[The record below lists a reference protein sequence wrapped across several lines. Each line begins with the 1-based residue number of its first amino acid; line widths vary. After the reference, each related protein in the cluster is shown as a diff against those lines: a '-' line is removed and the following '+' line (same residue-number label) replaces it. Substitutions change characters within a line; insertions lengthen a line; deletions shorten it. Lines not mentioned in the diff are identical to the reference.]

1 MLGIRFIK
9 VPPTTYLL
17 EYRRGRVVR
26 EGAGLAF
33 FYCEPTTSL
42 VAVPVASVDV
52 PFIFGGTT
60 ADFQEVTLQG
70 QVTYRV
76 ADPRKLAGLMNFT
89 LAPNGIDYAGEDP
102 GKLPQRVMQVV
113 EVLARAQL
121 EQRPLKAALRAA
133 DVVVDA
139 VRARLKSAPEI
150 ETLGLEILGLS
161 LQSIQPSPET
171 ARALEAEARESLL
184 QEADVAISARRN
196 AAIEQ
201 ERALRENELNT
212 EIAVETKKRQI
223 RETQL
228 AAEMALQEK
237 QHELRRADMT
247 ARIDLEGQKRALV
260 DAASDNARIETDAR
274 AYALSAMMKALGTT
288 DWRVV
293 QALASAGM
301 KPEQLIGLAFQ
312 ELAAHAD
319 RIGQLNLTPD
329 LLESLLQKPAPRG
342 HEKAR

>member
-26 EGAGLAF
+26 EGPGLAF
-33 FYCEPTTSL
+33 FYCAPVTSL

-52 PFIFGGTT
+52 PFIFGSTT

-70 QVTYRV
+70 QITYRV
-76 ADPRKLAGLMNFT
+76 TDPRRLASLMNFT
-89 LAPNGIDYAGEDP
+89 LAPNGTDYAGEDP
-102 GKLPQRVMQVV
+102 TKLPQRVMQRV
-113 EVLARAQL
+113 EVLARVEMEQL
-121 EQRPLKAALRAA
+121 PLRTALRAA
-133 DVVVDA
+133 DRIVAA
-139 VRARLKSAPEI
+139 VRAGLKSAPEI
-150 ETLGLEILGLS
+150 ETLGLEIIGLS
-161 LQSIQPSPET
+161 LQSVQPSPET
-171 ARALEAEARESLL
+171 ARALEAETRERLL
-184 QEADVAISARRN
+184 QEADVAIYSRRN

-201 ERALRENELNT
+201 ERAIRENELNT

-223 RETQL
+223 RETRIE
-228 AAEMALQEK
+228 ADAALQGK
-237 QHELRRADMT
+237 QHGLRRADMT
-247 ARIDLEGQKRALV
+247 ARIGLEQQKREWV
-260 DAASDNARIETDAR
+260 SAASENARVEADSR
-274 AYALSAMMKALGTT
+274 AYGLSAMMRALGTA
-288 DWRVV
+288 DWRLV

-329 LLESLLQKPAPRG
+329 LLQSLLRKPAARG
-342 HEKAR
+342 HEDNP